1 MGIKLS
7 SVATPTARNTNYNG
21 QVRLEKADTAQH
33 CSTKSCSQFCMCCST
48 ARHCWTCSVISS
60 MLAWIHRVTPIH
72 MIQESY
78 ETISKSHPFIW
89 YKSHIKFSR
98 EQWSSVLNSIQANE
112 AMTQL
117 LKLKY
122 WPSIACTL
130 KYYPLLIFQ
139 IVLLLLL

>member
-1 MGIKLS
+1 MLLHLLLVTLTTMGKWGWRRLTQLS
-7 SVATPTARNTNYNG
+7 TVQPSH
-21 QVRLEKADTAQH
+21 VRSSACAAQQLDTVEP
-33 CSTKSCSQFCMCCST
+33 
-48 ARHCWTCSVISS
+48 CSVISS

-89 YKSHIKFSR
+89 YKIHIKFSR